1 MPTSLMHQQ
10 GYQRQQKQPTH
21 ILADGNAN
29 KAIQQ
34 MRKRKVDGGLDDRM
48 LDIKAPI
55 LFVIGQ
61 NSARTSQEEMEGLR
75 ERMQSESSLVVVGSA
90 DDALR
95 VPKSKRRIEG
105 VTQSMV
111 DYMVVVS

>member
-34 MRKRKVDGGLDDRM
+34 MRKRKVDGGLDDPM
-48 LDIKAPI
+48 
-55 LFVIGQ
+55 GQ
-61 NSARTSQEEMEGLR
+61 PA
-75 ERMQSESSLVVVGSA
+75 
-90 DDALR
+90 
-95 VPKSKRRIEG
+95 KSKFVPHSEYQYSKFGRYIQHNLNIILSIPH
-105 VTQSMV
+105 VNPLIT
-111 DYMVVVS
+111 